1 MSAPAEVLDYL
12 TDEEAAEL
20 DALLMPPIRPWLE
33 QVSPAFRWDW
43 PHLVIVE
50 DALDAV
56 TYGDITKLMVFEPPR
71 HGKTE
76 LTTIRY
82 PVFRLVQ
89 DPTLSVIVA
98 AYNHALASKF
108 SRKSR
113 ALARQVGLALN
124 DERQAAEDWETTA
137 GGGIRAVGVGTGVTG
152 TGGGLIIID
161 DPVKSREEAESPTYR
176 DRCWEW
182 WQDDLRTRRE
192 PGAATILQVTR
203 WHEDDLAGRILN
215 SEEGKD
221 WTVISLPALAED
233 NDPLGRAVGAALCP
247 DRYDVAALAE
257 IQRGMTDYSWSA
269 LYQQRPRRRSGNM
282 FPRDMVLTVD
292 AAPAGIT
299 WVRFWDKAGTDKG
312 GDWTAGVKLGI
323 ARDGVIYV
331 ADVRHEQRA
340 ASARRLM
347 MRATAEQDG
356 GDCAIGIEQEG
367 GSAGKDAA
375 ADDARLLAGFRVTS
389 EHPTGDKVT
398 RAEPFAAQWQ
408 AGNVRL
414 VKGAWNPVYLDE
426 MEGFPH
432 AAHDDQVDASSGA
445 YKLAL
450 GGDTGLLDYYRDE
463 AAVRAAAAAQ
473 QKVA

>member
-1 MSAPAEVLDYL
+1 MTAAIDWVDYL
-12 TDEEAAEL
+12 TDEERESLGAVLPERL
-20 DALLMPPIRPWLE
+20 RPWLKR
-33 QVSPAFRWDW
+33 VSPAYCWDW
-43 PHLVIVE
+43 PHLVMVQ

-56 TYGDITKLMVFEPPR
+56 TRGEITKLAIFQPPR

-82 PVFRLVQ
+82 PVYRLERE
-89 DPTLSVIVA
+89 PSLPVIVA

-113 ALARQVGLALN
+113 ALARQIGLALN
-124 DERQAAEDWETTA
+124 DERQAAEDWETTE

-176 DRCWEW
+176 DRCWDW

-215 SEEGKD
+215 SEEGGD
-221 WTVISLPALAED
+221 WTVISLPALAEEG
-233 NDPLGRAVGAALCP
+233 DPLGRAVGDALCP
-247 DRYDVAALAE
+247 DRYGRAALEE
-257 IQRGMTDYSWSA
+257 IRRGMTDYSWSA
-269 LYQQRPRRRSGNM
+269 LFQQRPRARSGNM
-282 FPRDMVLTVD
+282 FPRTAVTVVEE
-292 AAPAGIT
+292 APKGIR
-299 WVRFWDKAGTDKG
+299 WVRYWDKAGSQAK

-323 ARDGVIYV
+323 WDGVVYIG
-331 ADVRHEQRA
+331 DVRRAQLAAHE
-340 ASARRLM
+340 RRVL

-356 GDCAIGIEQEG
+356 RGVRIGVEQEG

-375 ADDARLLAGFRVTS
+375 SDDARLFAGYSVAS
-389 EHPTGDKVT
+389 DHPTGDKVT
-398 RAEPFAAQWQ
+398 RAEPVAAQWQ

-414 VKGAWNPVYLDE
+414 VRSEWIDRYLDE
-426 MEGFPH
+426 LEGFPH
-432 AAHDDQVDASSGA
+432 AAHDDQVDATSGA
-445 YKLAL
+445 YTLAL
-450 GGDTGLLDYYRDE
+450 GKLHGVLDFYRDE
-463 AAVRAAAAAQ
+463 ARKAREAQ
-473 QKVA
+473 ETAHART